1 MLMKIRRAVEDDIPG
16 MVDLMDAR
24 RRLYETY
31 QPTFW
36 RPSPDANSRQTKY
49 FAMLV
54 SKKDAIVLICEDAG
68 AFCGFIIAS
77 LIEAPPVY
85 DPGGK
90 TCVIDDFAVTRNN
103 WDRVGR
109 ALLREAQSIPREAG
123 AVQAVV
129 VCANLDESKRSF
141 LVSEGL
147 SIASEWFVKDILG

>member
-1 MLMKIRRAVEDDIPG
+1 

-24 RRLYETY
+24 RQLYETY

-90 TCVIDDFAVTRNN
+90 VTRHPAGCTHVRLPSGSGLDSRLRREQ
-103 WDRVGR
+103 DRGHAR
-109 ALLREAQSIPREAG
+109 AAG
-123 AVQAVV
+123 AI
-129 VCANLDESKRSF
+129 F
-141 LVSEGL
+141 
-147 SIASEWFVKDILG
+147 